1 VPEKKSGRGR
11 KAKAAAASP
20 TGDVQTSATTPTEA
34 VPSRGRGR
42 PPGAKNKDKAEA
54 FFDREEM
61 IFLRGSSEMIASPHW
76 NGDPAMLLDAGNKL
90 LAAYT
95 QRFGALDE

>member
-1 VPEKKSGRGR
+1 
-11 KAKAAAASP
+11 
-20 TGDVQTSATTPTEA
+20 
-34 VPSRGRGR
+34 
-42 PPGAKNKDKAEA
+42 
-54 FFDREEM
+54 
-61 IFLRGSSEMIASPHW
+61 MIASPHW